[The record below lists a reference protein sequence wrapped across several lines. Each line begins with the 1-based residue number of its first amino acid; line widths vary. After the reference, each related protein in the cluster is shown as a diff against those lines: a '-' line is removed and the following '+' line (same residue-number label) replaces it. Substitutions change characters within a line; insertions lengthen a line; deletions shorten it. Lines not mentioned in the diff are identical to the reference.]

1 MARVLGAVRQS
12 KTRDRAVS
20 PEVQRKD
27 ITRYAENNEHTLV
40 EITEDLSRSGKVS
53 AFKRPHLGPWL
64 TEPAKIAKWD
74 VLVTT
79 KLDRACRDA
88 WDFLQLRKWC
98 EENGKVYVSLSENI
112 DLSTASGRLTA
123 TQWAATAEFER
134 ERMRERRLETLAELE
149 EQGRWK
155 GGRIGYGLRAV
166 QTEDGYY
173 LEPDEGGT
181 ADVVRKMAR
190 MAIAGKSNGQIA
202 KWLNSSGHKTGTRG
216 AWRIE
221 RVRLVLHSENM
232 SKILAEDERAELRL
246 ALSERHQERGQW
258 TSGRWM
264 LLRVAFCSECGKPL
278 YAAKKKNRPTIGQYR
293 CLTHPVS
300 AAITVL
306 EADVVAELRARWR
319 DRPYRIWKVIPGD
332 DHAKEI
338 ARLEGQL
345 ATARQL
351 EFVDTSGLEAE
362 IVRLRA
368 LPHEPDRRVLVDTGE
383 KMDDHWNGLKTPAER
398 GQFLRENGVVVH
410 VTRGGRWTMPPTW
423 TAEWV
428 GPRA

>member
-181 ADVVRKMAR
+181 ADVVRKM
-190 MAIAGKSNGQIA
+190 G
-202 KWLNSSGHKTGTRG
+202 
-216 AWRIE
+216 
-221 RVRLVLHSENM
+221 
-232 SKILAEDERAELRL
+232 
-246 ALSERHQERGQW
+246 
-258 TSGRWM
+258 
-264 LLRVAFCSECGKPL
+264 
-278 YAAKKKNRPTIGQYR
+278 
-293 CLTHPVS
+293 
-300 AAITVL
+300 
-306 EADVVAELRARWR
+306 ADVVIAVHLQISKAS
-319 DRPYRIWKVIPGD
+319 
-332 DHAKEI
+332 AKEI
-338 ARLEGQL
+338 VSAFSVLGRSVELVIAETELRGMAGSCL
-345 ATARQL
+345 GL
-351 EFVDTSGLEAE
+351 EFLQLSDF
-362 IVRLRA
+362 VRPRC
-368 LPHEPDRRVLVDTGE
+368 LPRDSL
-383 KMDDHWNGLKTPAER
+383 
-398 GQFLRENGVVVH
+398 
-410 VTRGGRWTMPPTW
+410 
-423 TAEWV
+423 
-428 GPRA
+428 